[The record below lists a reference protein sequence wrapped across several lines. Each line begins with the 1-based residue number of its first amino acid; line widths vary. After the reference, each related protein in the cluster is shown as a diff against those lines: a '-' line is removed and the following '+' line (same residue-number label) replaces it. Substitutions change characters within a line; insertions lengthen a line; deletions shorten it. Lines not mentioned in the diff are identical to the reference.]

1 MKKSMKVWKL
11 VAIFAFA
18 LIVVSSS
25 ELVSSAQA
33 ANELEGHT
41 LPAEWNYLTTKNRKC
56 YKVV

>member
-1 MKKSMKVWKL
+1 MNVWKL

-25 ELVSSAQA
+25 ERVSSAQA
-33 ANELEGHT
+33 ANELDGHT
-41 LPAEWNYLTTKNRKC
+41 LPVEWNYLTTKNRKC